1 MNLVNIATKAAGGL
15 VAGMVL
21 YNAHQ
26 VGKNVSKEEVKVCC
40 ADRMT
45 DYYMKSRR
53 MEDRSAVTNKLKD
66 WYFRTNADWS
76 LPDKF
81 NAVTGYVKGAF
92 SQIASDII
100 PAVLATGALLSKKA
114 GKFFAVGL
122 GLYAIKYLLC
132 DVMDIGKTNHLN

>member
-1 MNLVNIATKAAGGL
+1 MNLVNLVTKTAGGL

-45 DYYMKSRR
+45 GFYMKSRCAD
-53 MEDRSAVTNKLKD
+53 DRSVLTSKLKD

-76 LPDKF
+76 IPDKF

-114 GKFFAVGL
+114 GKFFALGL
-122 GLYAIKYLLC
+122 GIYAVKYMLF
-132 DVMDIGKTNHLN
+132 DVMGVGRTNHLK